1 MISVDTLKSIE
12 SLSLYP
18 EKSSEAISDQM
29 DTTVPGGE
37 LASDSTTGE
46 ENNNE
51 TNEQYNE
58 FTQETDSNASQSDFG
73 SGSSDF
79 GSGDSFGDDSSNSD
93 SSFGGGGDT
102 FDSGEDKGMTLEPNE
117 NPFKVQNGKNI
128 LDEMFKKL
136 QKSVTD
142 TINDIHA
149 SGKVNPVVISQFDQ
163 LMDNIEKSRE
173 TIYILPKESTMVKYR
188 SCVKIYTSLCD
199 QVVNEL

>member
-1 MISVDTLKSIE
+1 MISVDTLKSLE

-58 FTQETDSNASQSDFG
+58 FTQETDSNAPQSDFG
-73 SGSSDF
+73 SDSGEF
-79 GSGDSFGDDSSNSD
+79 GSGDSFGGDSSNSD

>member
-1 MISVDTLKSIE
+1 MISVDTLKSLE

-58 FTQETDSNASQSDFG
+58 FTQETDSNAPQSDFG

-136 QKSVTD
+136 QKSV
-142 TINDIHA
+142 IFLLI
-149 SGKVNPVVISQFDQ
+149 
-163 LMDNIEKSRE
+163 
-173 TIYILPKESTMVKYR
+173 
-188 SCVKIYTSLCD
+188 
-199 QVVNEL
+199 

>member
-1 MISVDTLKSIE
+1 MISVDTLKSLE

-58 FTQETDSNASQSDFG
+58 FTQETDSNAPQSDFG

-79 GSGDSFGDDSSNSD
+79 GGGDSFGDDSSNSD
-93 SSFGGGGDT
+93 SSFGGDGDT

-136 QKSVTD
+136 QKSVKD

>member
-1 MISVDTLKSIE
+1 MISVDTLKSFE

-58 FTQETDSNASQSDFG
+58 FTQETDLNAPQSDFG
-73 SGSSDF
+73 SGSSDSF
-79 GSGDSFGDDSSNSD
+79 GGDSFGGDSSDSD

-102 FDSGEDKGMTLEPNE
+102 FDSGEDKVMTLEPNE
-117 NPFKVQNGKNI
+117 NPFKVQNGKSI

-142 TINDIHA
+142 TINNIHA
-149 SGKVNPVVISQFDQ
+149 SGKVDPVVISQFDQ

-173 TIYILPKESTMVKYR
+173 TIYVLPKESTMVKYR
-188 SCVKIYTSLCD
+188 LCVKIYTYLCD
-199 QVVNEL
+199 KVVNEL

>member
-1 MISVDTLKSIE
+1 MISVDTLKSLE

-58 FTQETDSNASQSDFG
+58 FTQETDSNAPQNDFG
-73 SGSSDF
+73 PGSSDF
-79 GSGDSFGDDSSNSD
+79 GGGDSFGDDSSNSD
-93 SSFGGGGDT
+93 YSFGGGGDT
-102 FDSGEDKGMTLEPNE
+102 FDSGEDKGMTLETNE